1 MLSVRSISISIS
13 MLALAAAW
21 LLAPAARSNAWVG
34 GTVPLGATAGSWG
47 TFTAPGVAAPLG
59 QGVSGDPAASSRQDL
74 DRQVRE
80 IGLELRCP
88 VCQNLPVADSPSPLA
103 QEMRAVIRQK
113 LEAGES
119 RQDILAYF
127 VQRYGEGVL
136 LDPPRQGFTMLV
148 WLGAALAVTGGLGL
162 LAVWVR
168 RRLPGEGPQRPQQLE
183 PDQSPAHALA
193 ECLTEEERERY
204 EAMLDSEL
212 ALHGQGGGER

>member
-1 MLSVRSISISIS
+1 MLSVRSISISA
-13 MLALAAAW
+13 LALVW
-21 LLAPAARSNAWVG
+21 LLTPATWSAAGMGS
-34 GTVPLGATAGSWG
+34 TSGSWG
-47 TFTAPGVAAPLG
+47 TVTALA
-59 QGVSGDPAASSRQDL
+59 QSESGDPAASSRQDL

-168 RRLPGEGPQRPQQLE
+168 RRLPGKAPKGRE
-183 PDQSPAHALA
+183 QSAAHAPAHALA
-193 ECLTEEERERY
+193 GPLTESLTEEERERY
-204 EAMLDSEL
+204 EAMLDTEL
-212 ALHGQGGGER
+212 ALHGEGGGQA

>member
-1 MLSVRSISISIS
+1 MLSVRSISIS
-13 MLALAAAW
+13 MLALVWLLTPAAW
-21 LLAPAARSNAWVG
+21 SAASVG
-34 GTVPLGATAGSWG
+34 STSGSWG
-47 TFTAPGVAAPLG
+47 AVTALA
-59 QGVSGDPAASSRQDL
+59 QGESGDPAASSRQDL

-148 WLGAALAVTGGLGL
+148 WLGAALAVTGGLGV

-168 RRLPGEGPQRPQQLE
+168 RRLPGKGLQGREQRE
-183 PDQSPAHALA
+183 REQSAAHAPA
-193 ECLTEEERERY
+193 GPLTEEERERY

-212 ALHGQGGGER
+212 ALHGEGGGQA